1 MKKVLLI
8 TMMLIC
14 GMTFAMAQKQAE
26 IKFEKLTHNFGKF
39 SEKWRKSP
47 EAITPRRP

>member
-14 GMTFAMAQKQAE
+14 GMTFAMAQNE
-26 IKFEKLTHNFGKF
+26 VGKLSSLQIH
-39 SEKWRKSP
+39 
-47 EAITPRRP
+47 